1 MPGVAQQSSELLDV
15 VDRNDVVVETLTR
28 GEIHRRQLM
37 HRAVHILVF
46 SASGD
51 LLLQKR
57 SMQKDEMA
65 GYWDSSC
72 AGHVESGQAYLE
84 TAVRELDEEL
94 GVLVSEQT
102 LDYLF
107 TMRPQPSNGMEF
119 AAVYRLVHDGPFSAA
134 DDEIDELAWRAPA
147 EITRWIDDGAEQLTS
162 GFVQIWERYQSMEC
176 S

>member
-1 MPGVAQQSSELLDV
+1 MPGVSQQSSELLDV
-15 VDRNDVVVETLTR
+15 VDHNDVVVETLTR

-46 SASGD
+46 SSVGD

-57 SMQKDEMA
+57 SMLKDEMA
-65 GYWDSSC
+65 GFWDSSC
-72 AGHVESGQAYLE
+72 AGHVESGCAYLE

-94 GVLVSEQT
+94 GIGVTQHALA
-102 LDYLF
+102 YLF
-107 TMRPQPSNGMEF
+107 TMQPLPTNGMEF

-134 DDEIDELAWRAPA
+134 EDEIDELAWQTPA
-147 EITRWIDDGAEQLTS
+147 QMVRWMEDGAEQLTS
-162 GFVQIWERYQSMEC
+162 GFVQIWERYQSMEG